1 MRADSQDGKMAP
13 DSHLRIYHLQ
23 TRQFG
28 MLSCKK
34 QTSRSIQLHQVGWIS
49 TFKGIPSL
57 VKWSCYIKNKCH
69 TYETLRLWPLNLF
82 TLKKRKLV
90 DTSCLIK
97 NLHAY
102 LQPCTFMCACVMYRI
117 WVSRCEEFPAIY
129 PGDPHQSVQAQR
141 ANELTLRGGEQ
152 SSIPDIHHQRCRGK
166 RTSDV

>member
-1 MRADSQDGKMAP
+1 MVNLPLWHSRQTLPEHTANQATGNTASVNHLLWSGSLSETFRGATFCQRMRYLGEVIAAVVSEKPWKASHLLEHDASWLTDGKMAP

-82 TLKKRKLV
+82 TLKKENWL
-90 DTSCLIK
+90 
-97 NLHAY
+97 
-102 LQPCTFMCACVMYRI
+102 
-117 WVSRCEEFPAIY
+117 
-129 PGDPHQSVQAQR
+129 
-141 ANELTLRGGEQ
+141 
-152 SSIPDIHHQRCRGK
+152 IHH
-166 RTSDV
+166 VW